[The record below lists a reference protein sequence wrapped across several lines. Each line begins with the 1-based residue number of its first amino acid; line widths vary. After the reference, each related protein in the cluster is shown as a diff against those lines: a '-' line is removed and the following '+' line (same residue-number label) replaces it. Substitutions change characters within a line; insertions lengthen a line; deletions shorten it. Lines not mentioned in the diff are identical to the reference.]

1 MTKLEKLMGLKT
13 PAAEKEIG
21 EEEIKDISTVELAYR
36 IAEAAHRNQK
46 RVNGDYYFT
55 HPLGMLDNYE
65 KMLFSSNNPYKYEA
79 LMDHNI
85 PVDGVRE
92 IILLHDVV
100 EDTNLTHKDIK
111 DMFAEYGYEAYYE
124 VYIEEALKLLTH
136 NKREKYETYI
146 KKVMDNSVASLV
158 KMLDLMNNAN
168 LFTLNTLG
176 ENEYERVLKY
186 IHYFKMIN
194 DKWHYVEKINGY
206 KADIR

>member
-1 MTKLEKLMGLKT
+1 M
-13 PAAEKEIG
+13 
-21 EEEIKDISTVELAYR
+21 
-36 IAEAAHRNQK
+36 
-46 RVNGDYYFT
+46 
-55 HPLGMLDNYE
+55 
-65 KMLFSSNNPYKYEA
+65 
-79 LMDHNI
+79 
-85 PVDGVRE
+85 
-92 IILLHDVV
+92 

-111 DMFAEYGYEAYYE
+111 DMFAEYGYEVYYE
-124 VYIEEALKLLTH
+124 AYIEEALKLLTH

-168 LFTLNTLG
+168 LFTLNALG

>member
-13 PAAEKEIG
+13 PAAEKDIR
-21 EEEIKDISTVELAYR
+21 EEEIKDISPVELAYR

-46 RVNGDYYFT
+46 RVNGDYYFI
-55 HPLGMLDNYE
+55 HPLEMLDNYE
-65 KMLFSSNNPYKYEA
+65 KMLFSSNNPYKYET

-176 ENEYERVLKY
+176 EKEYERVLKY